1 MSREIT
7 SQESL
12 ATIKAAQQKPFAD
25 PRFASLEKS
34 SFTESASA
42 TSGLTFYDLEAGAK
56 LIYPV
61 LTPLRN
67 MIPRVSGKGGIQAN
81 WRAIT
86 AINSSGLR
94 IGVSAANRGG
104 VMAVATQDYSA
115 AYKGRL
121 HAAPHSI
128 IKHHRSLKQKLSLN
142 LNLLLAQL
150 QKVSL
155 QDLQT
160 AKADA
165 DAQKDAVASA
175 CYTQIITLVT
185 NQQSALKAQQN
196 LPDVHVVT
204 TFQQVRDF
212 ALALRQG
219 SPLSTACAPLANEVK
234 MDVLNFV
241 AGVTAGSLS
250 LASFGL

>member
-1 MSREIT
+1 MQIDPR
-7 SQESL
+7 L
-12 ATIKAAQQKPFAD
+12 AFALNVLLMIVSGIATGAVHFTGIVPDPVAAQIIGWAGFA
-25 PRFASLEKS
+25 
-34 SFTESASA
+34 
-42 TSGLTFYDLEAGAK
+42 TFILST
-56 LIYPV
+56 V
-61 LTPLRN
+61 N
-67 MIPRVSGKGGIQAN
+67 
-81 WRAIT
+81 T
-86 AINSSGLR
+86 ALHG
-94 IGVSAANRGG
+94 
-104 VMAVATQDYSA
+104 YSA
-115 AYKGRL
+115 ASSGPFVARPQSPSKIVSLLILAALIAASGLSHASPAHAASLKL

-155 QDLQT
+155 QGLQT

-185 NQQSALKAQQN
+185 NQQSALKAQQD

>member
-1 MSREIT
+1 MEIDPRLAFALNVLLMIVSGIAT
-7 SQESL
+7 GAVHFTGIVSDPVAAQIIGWAGL
-12 ATIKAAQQKPFAD
+12 ATF
-25 PRFASLEKS
+25 
-34 SFTESASA
+34 
-42 TSGLTFYDLEAGAK
+42 
-56 LIYPV
+56 V
-61 LTPLRN
+61 LSTIN
-67 MIPRVSGKGGIQAN
+67 
-81 WRAIT
+81 T
-86 AINSSGLR
+86 ALHG
-94 IGVSAANRGG
+94 
-104 VMAVATQDYSA
+104 YSA
-115 AYKGRL
+115 ASSGPFVTRPNDSPQPPSKIVSLLTLAVLIAASGL
-121 HAAPHSI
+121 SQVSPAHAAPHSI
-128 IKHHRSLKQKLSLN
+128 IKRHVPPRQKLSLN

-160 AKADA
+160 AKTDA

-175 CYTQIITLVT
+175 CYAQIITLVT

-196 LPDVHVVT
+196 LPPVHVVT

>member
-1 MSREIT
+1 MEIDPR
-7 SQESL
+7 L
-12 ATIKAAQQKPFAD
+12 AFTLNVLLMIVSSIATGAVHFTGIVPDPAAAQIIGWAGFA
-25 PRFASLEKS
+25 
-34 SFTESASA
+34 
-42 TSGLTFYDLEAGAK
+42 TFILST
-56 LIYPV
+56 I
-61 LTPLRN
+61 N
-67 MIPRVSGKGGIQAN
+67 
-81 WRAIT
+81 T
-86 AINSSGLR
+86 ALHG
-94 IGVSAANRGG
+94 
-104 VMAVATQDYSA
+104 YSA
-115 AYKGRL
+115 ASSGPFVARPNGPLQPPSKAVSLLILAALIAASGLSYVPPA

-128 IKHHRSLKQKLSLN
+128 IKRHVAPRQKLSLN
-142 LNLLLAQL
+142 LNLLLTQL

-175 CYTQIITLVT
+175 CYAQIIALVT

>member
-1 MSREIT
+1 MQIDPR
-7 SQESL
+7 L
-12 ATIKAAQQKPFAD
+12 AFALNVLLMIVSGIATGAVHFTGIVPDPVAAQIIGWAGFA
-25 PRFASLEKS
+25 
-34 SFTESASA
+34 
-42 TSGLTFYDLEAGAK
+42 TFILST
-56 LIYPV
+56 V
-61 LTPLRN
+61 N
-67 MIPRVSGKGGIQAN
+67 
-81 WRAIT
+81 T
-86 AINSSGLR
+86 ALHG
-94 IGVSAANRGG
+94 
-104 VMAVATQDYSA
+104 YSA
-115 AYKGRL
+115 ASSGPFVARPNGPSLPKTVSLLILAALIAANVLLPSSRAHATPLKL
-121 HAAPHSI
+121 HATRRTASP
-128 IKHHRSLKQKLSLN
+128 RQKLSLN
-142 LNLLLAQL
+142 LNLLLTQL

-175 CYTQIITLVT
+175 CYARIITLVT
-185 NQQSALKAQQN
+185 NQQAALKAQID